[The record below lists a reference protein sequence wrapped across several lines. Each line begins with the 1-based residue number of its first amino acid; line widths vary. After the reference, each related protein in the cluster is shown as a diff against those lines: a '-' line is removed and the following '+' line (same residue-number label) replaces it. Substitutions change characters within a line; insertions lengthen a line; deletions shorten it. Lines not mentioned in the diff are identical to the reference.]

1 MKKAWWWGAGV
12 ALVAVAAALWTVQTR
27 GGMALWPFSAAS
39 APGTAAKGS
48 TEEKRASDAAG
59 AKTQKSA
66 QAPDKAASAPPLE
79 FQAREI
85 VRPTW
90 TPMPVTL
97 TFSGV
102 LTAPATATVR
112 SKVAGTL
119 QSLSVQEGSRV
130 RAGQVIGRVDA
141 AEAAGRVA
149 ERAAMVESARASL
162 AQAERTFAQ
171 NESLAAQRFIAP
183 AAVDSS
189 RSAVEAARAQLA
201 AAQAS
206 LATTQ
211 LSLAEAALVAPI
223 SGIVAKR
230 HVLPGEKI
238 GLEQQ
243 VVTVVDLR
251 ELELAGLVPTHEVG
265 RLTPGM
271 AVTVRVEG
279 VDEPVAGRVA
289 RIAPAAEQGSRAI
302 GVSVAL
308 PNPQERLRAGQYGM
322 ARVKVGDDKPRLS
335 LPDAAVMTS
344 SGQHEVWTL
353 DAGVLRRRSV
363 TLGRQDAANG
373 RVEVVDGL
381 PESAQVLAA
390 RYDNL
395 REGARALVVTA
406 GPAKVASGPAASPSA
421 AASR

>member
-1 MKKAWWWGAGV
+1 
-12 ALVAVAAALWTVQTR
+12 
-27 GGMALWPFSAAS
+27 
-39 APGTAAKGS
+39 
-48 TEEKRASDAAG
+48 
-59 AKTQKSA
+59 
-66 QAPDKAASAPPLE
+66 
-79 FQAREI
+79 
-85 VRPTW
+85 
-90 TPMPVTL
+90 MPVSL

-102 LTAPATATVR
+102 LTAPGTATVR
-112 SKVAGTL
+112 SKVGGTL
-119 QSLSVQEGSRV
+119 QSLGVQEGSRV

-141 AEAAGRVA
+141 AEAASRVA
-149 ERAAMVESARASL
+149 ERGAMVESARASL
-162 AQAERTFAQ
+162 AQAERTLAQ

-206 LATTQ
+206 LSTTQ
-211 LSLAEAALVAPI
+211 LSLAEAAIVAPI

-238 GLEQQ
+238 GIEQQ

-265 RLTPGM
+265 RLAPGM
-271 AVTVRVEG
+271 AVMVRVEG
-279 VDEPVAGRVA
+279 VDEPVSGRIA

-302 GVSVAL
+302 GVAVVL

-335 LPDAAVMTS
+335 LPDAAIMTS
-344 SGQHEVWTL
+344 AGQHEVWTL

-363 TLGRQDAANG
+363 TLGRHDTASG

-381 PESAQVLAA
+381 PETAQVLAA

-406 GPAKVASGPAASPSA
+406 GASNVASGPAASPSA

>member
-1 MKKAWWWGAGV
+1 MKKAWWWAAGV
-12 ALVAVAAALWTVQTR
+12 ALVAVAAALWMAQSR
-27 GGMALWPFSAAS
+27 GWAALWPS
-39 APGTAAKGS
+39 TAAEADKGKS
-48 TEEKRASDAAG
+48 GSNGDKAPKAE
-59 AKTQKSA
+59 KSA
-66 QAPDKAASAPPLE
+66 QAPDRAASAPPLE

-85 VRPTW
+85 VKPAW
-90 TPMPVTL
+90 APMPMTL

-102 LTAPATATVR
+102 LTAPSTATVR
-112 SKVAGTL
+112 SKVGGTL
-119 QSLSVQEGSRV
+119 QSLGVQEGSRV

-141 AEAAGRVA
+141 AEAATRVA
-149 ERAAMVESARASL
+149 ERTAMVESARASL
-162 AQAERTFAQ
+162 AQAERTLAQ

-189 RSAVEAARAQLA
+189 RSAVEAARAQLS

-206 LATTQ
+206 LSTTQ
-211 LSLAEAALVAPI
+211 LSLAEAAIVAPI

-238 GLEQQ
+238 GMEQQ

-265 RLTPGM
+265 RLAPGM

-279 VDEPVAGRVA
+279 VDQPVSGRIA
-289 RIAPAAEQGSRAI
+289 RIAPAAEPGSRAI
-302 GVSVAL
+302 GVTVLL

-322 ARVKVGDDKPRLS
+322 AQVKVGDDKPRMT
-335 LPDAAVMTS
+335 LPDAAIMS
-344 SGQHEVWTL
+344 SAGQHQVWTL

-363 TLGRQDAANG
+363 TLGRQDTASG
-373 RVEVVDGL
+373 RVEVVEGL
-381 PESAQVLAA
+381 PEDAQVLAA

-395 REGARALVVTA
+395 REGARALVVA
-406 GPAKVASGPAASPSA
+406 AASAKAASGSVASPSA

>member
-1 MKKAWWWGAGV
+1 MKKVWWWAV
-12 ALVAVAAALWTVQTR
+12 AMVVVAVAGGLWLAQTVGWTAVKPASGASSPAHQSSQTNSGQQQISSKTGTKAA
-27 GGMALWPFSAAS
+27 MAAA
-39 APGTAAKGS
+39 
-48 TEEKRASDAAG
+48 
-59 AKTQKSA
+59 
-66 QAPDKAASAPPLE
+66 KAASAPPLE

-85 VRPTW
+85 VSPAW
-90 TPMPVTL
+90 LPMPVTL

-112 SKVAGTL
+112 SKVGGTL

-141 AEAAGRVA
+141 AEAASRVA
-149 ERAAMVESARASL
+149 ERTAMVESARASL
-162 AQAERTFAQ
+162 MQAERTLAQ

-189 RSAVEAARAQLA
+189 RSAADAARAQLA

-211 LSLAEAALVAPI
+211 LSLSEAAIVSPI

-238 GLEQQ
+238 GIEQQ

-251 ELELAGLVPTHEVG
+251 ELELSGLVPTHEVG
-265 RLTPGM
+265 RLTSGM

-279 VDEPVAGRVA
+279 VDEPVAGRIA
-289 RIAPAAEQGSRAI
+289 RIAPAAEPGSRAI
-302 GVSVAL
+302 GVAVTL
-308 PNPQERLRAGQYGM
+308 PNPQERLRAGQYGL

-335 LPDAAVMTS
+335 LPEAAIMS
-344 SGQHEVWTL
+344 SAGQHEVWAL
-353 DAGVLRRRSV
+353 EEGLLRRRSV
-363 TLGRQDAANG
+363 TLGRHDTAAG

-381 PESAQVLAA
+381 PERAQVLAA

-395 REGARALVVTA
+395 RDGSRALVV
-406 GPAKVASGPAASPSA
+406 ASASAQAASRSVALPAA

>member
-1 MKKAWWWGAGV
+1 MKKVWWWAV
-12 ALVAVAAALWTVQTR
+12 AMVMVAVAGGLWLAQTVGWTALKPASGASSPANQSSQTTSGPQQTAGKTGTKAAL
-27 GGMALWPFSAAS
+27 AA
-39 APGTAAKGS
+39 
-48 TEEKRASDAAG
+48 E
-59 AKTQKSA
+59 
-66 QAPDKAASAPPLE
+66 KAASAPPLE

-85 VRPTW
+85 VSPAW
-90 TPMPVTL
+90 LPMPVTL

-102 LTAPATATVR
+102 LTAPSTATVR
-112 SKVAGTL
+112 SKVGGTL

-141 AEAAGRVA
+141 AEAASRVA
-149 ERAAMVESARASL
+149 ERTAMVESARASL
-162 AQAERTFAQ
+162 MQAERTLAQ

-189 RSAVEAARAQLA
+189 RSAADAARAQLA

-206 LATTQ
+206 LATTR
-211 LSLAEAALVAPI
+211 LSLSEATIVSPI

-238 GLEQQ
+238 GIEQQ

-251 ELELAGLVPTHEVG
+251 ELELSGLVPTHEVG
-265 RLTPGM
+265 RLTSGM
-271 AVTVRVEG
+271 SVTVRVEG
-279 VDEPVAGRVA
+279 VDEPVAGRIA
-289 RIAPAAEQGSRAI
+289 RIAPAAEPGSRAI
-302 GVSVAL
+302 GVAVIL
-308 PNPQERLRAGQYGM
+308 PNPKERLRAGQYGL

-335 LPDAAVMTS
+335 LPEAAIMS
-344 SGQHEVWTL
+344 SAGQHEVWAL
-353 DAGVLRRRSV
+353 EEGLLRRRSV
-363 TLGRQDAANG
+363 TLGRHDTAAG

-381 PESAQVLAA
+381 PERAQVLAA

-395 REGARALVVTA
+395 RDGSRALVV
-406 GPAKVASGPAASPSA
+406 ASASAQAASRSVALPAA

>member
-1 MKKAWWWGAGV
+1 MKKAWWWAAGV
-12 ALVAVAAALWTVQTR
+12 VLVAVAAALWTVQAR
-27 GGMALWPFSAAS
+27 GWATLWPTSAAS
-39 APGTAAKGS
+39 APGAEAKDS
-48 TEEKRASDAAG
+48 TEAKRANDAAG
-59 AKTQKSA
+59 AKTSKAA

-79 FQAREI
+79 FQA
-85 VRPTW
+85 
-90 TPMPVTL
+90 PMPVTL

-112 SKVAGTL
+112 SKVGGTL
-119 QSLSVQEGSRV
+119 QSLGVQEGSRV

-141 AEAAGRVA
+141 AEAASRVA
-149 ERAAMVESARASL
+149 ERGAMVESARASL
-162 AQAERTFAQ
+162 AQAERTLAQ

-206 LATTQ
+206 LSTTQ
-211 LSLAEAALVAPI
+211 LSLAEAAIVAPI

-238 GLEQQ
+238 GIEQQ

-265 RLTPGM
+265 RLAPGM

-279 VDEPVAGRVA
+279 VDEPVSGRIA

-302 GVSVAL
+302 GVAVVL

-322 ARVKVGDDKPRLS
+322 AKVKVGDDKPRLS
-335 LPDAAVMTS
+335 LPDAAIMTS
-344 SGQHEVWTL
+344 AGQHEVWTL

-363 TLGRQDAANG
+363 TLGRHDTASG

-395 REGARALVVTA
+395 REGARALVLTA
-406 GPAKVASGPAASPSA
+406 GASNVASGPAASPSA